1 MAFRAELRPLNP
13 TPVRG
18 VPLRDDLGLGCA
30 PIGNLYTPVADDDAV
45 ATVRAALDDGVRYF
59 DTAPHYGA
67 GESERRL
74 GVALEGVPRDAYV
87 IATKVGRRI
96 VDASGDPVPG
106 SATGKDTVA
115 DLSRDGVLRSLDASL
130 ERLRTDRI
138 DLLHLHDPLDVEAGL
153 DGAMTALAELREQGV
168 VRAIGVGLGKL
179 PPLLRFTAEA
189 PVDVIMEA
197 GRLTL
202 LDRTAEEELMPLADE
217 RGIGVIAAGVYN
229 TGILVAPETAPYY
242 EYRPAPPALVAR
254 ALALQDACRAHGVEL
269 ATAAARFPLGRGAEA
284 VVIGARTPAEVH
296 AFARGRDVAI
306 PEELWLE
313 LDRIALAPA
322 APSRTGTSPLG
333 AASPAPSSGR

>member
-13 TPVRG
+13 APLRG
-18 VPLRDDLGLGCA
+18 VALRDDLGLGCA

-45 ATVRAALDDGVRYF
+45 ATVRAALDDGVRFF

-74 GVALEGVPRDAYV
+74 GLALQGVPRDDYV

-96 VDASGDPVPG
+96 VDASGDPVRG
-106 SATGKDTVA
+106 SATGHDTIA
-115 DLSRDGVLRSLDASL
+115 DLSRDGVLRSLEASL

-138 DLLHLHDPLDVEAGL
+138 DLLHLHDPLDVDAGL
-153 DGAMTALAELREQGV
+153 AGAMGALAELREQGV

-202 LDRTAEEELMPLADE
+202 LDRAAEEELMPLAAA

-229 TGILVAPETAPYY
+229 TGILVAPDTAPYY
-242 EYRPAPPALVAR
+242 EYRPASLALVAR
-254 ALALQDACRAHGVEL
+254 ALALQDACRVHGVEL
-269 ATAAARFPLGRGAEA
+269 AAAAARFPLRHGAEG

-296 AFARGRDVAI
+296 AFTQGRDVAI
-306 PEELWLE
+306 PEELWPE
-313 LDRIALAPA
+313 LDRIALDPA
-322 APSRTGTSPLG
+322 VPSSAGAPSPGTE
-333 AASPAPSSGR
+333 SPAPTAGR